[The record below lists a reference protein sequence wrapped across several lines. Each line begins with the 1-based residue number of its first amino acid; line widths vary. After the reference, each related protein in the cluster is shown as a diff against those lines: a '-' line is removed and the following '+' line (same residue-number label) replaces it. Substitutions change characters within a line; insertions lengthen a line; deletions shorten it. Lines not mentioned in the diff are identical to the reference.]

1 MYGSVSGHR
10 APGRSR
16 RTQSDPGHPQVIPPY
31 TVQWPAPAR
40 RTTEPTAGMPYP
52 QSPQSPSRSS
62 SVERTGDP
70 FIPHAE
76 SLLAQYQT
84 SSSPNGTSPPTPVSP
99 RSPSPQ
105 RSGHQRSSSRQ
116 GSIRAPQG
124 SGPFIKDVLQPP
136 RSALNIFSAMTAP
149 HPHPASWGQGQGQG
163 VPVEFQSPPTPTP
176 SQSAGMQH
184 QGSHY
189 TVYQQPPASVYQSAS
204 AMHLSHHHST
214 HHQPSTSLHTV
225 HHRSR
230 SRSRSRAPS
239 AASHRYASSITQ
251 PVYGHGSS
259 ATSNASRT
267 SLNGGVPS
275 QRNHHIVSPPPG
287 MSTSYHPGTGST
299 HMPSESPQRSWSQ
312 TRVHPSGT
320 SGTTATPHSAHK
332 LKETLPSPPTPPP
345 AANEI
350 HRTTQRPALPANYDG
365 RTRTRYV
372 NMLLAL
378 DDISPLFNI
387 LASFFTWILL
397 AGFLLFPGTFASW
410 ENEPAGTP
418 QSDILNVVNNVS
430 L

>member
-1 MYGSVSGHR
+1 MYDSASGHR
-10 APGRSR
+10 TPGKSR
-16 RTQSDPGHPQVIPPY
+16 RTQSDPGHPQVAPPY

-40 RTTEPTAGMPYP
+40 RTTEPTGMTAGMPYS

-70 FIPHAE
+70 FIPHAG
-76 SLLAQYQT
+76 SQYQT
-84 SSSPNGTSPPTPVSP
+84 SSSLNGTSPPTPVSP

-124 SGPFIKDVLQPP
+124 SGPFIGGVLQPP
-136 RSALNIFSAMTAP
+136 RSALNVFSAITPP

-163 VPVEFQSPPTPTP
+163 VPVESQSPPTLTP
-176 SQSAGMQH
+176 SQSAGMQR
-184 QGSHY
+184 QGSHH
-189 TVYQQPPASVYQSAS
+189 TVYQQPPAGVYQGAS
-204 AMHLSHHHST
+204 ATHLSHHHST
-214 HHQPSTSLHTV
+214 HHQPSTSHHTV

-230 SRSRSRAPS
+230 SRSRVPS

-259 ATSNASRT
+259 ATLNASRT

-275 QRNHHIVSPPPG
+275 QRNHHALSPPPG
-287 MSTSYHPGTGST
+287 MSTSYYPGTGST
-299 HMPSESPQRSWSQ
+299 HMPSGSPQRSQSQ
-312 TRVHPSGT
+312 TRVHPPGTPGT
-320 SGTTATPHSAHK
+320 SATPHSAHK
-332 LKETLPSPPTPPP
+332 LKETPQSPPTPPP
-345 AANEI
+345 AAHEI

-365 RTRTRYV
+365 QTQTLYV

-410 ENEPAGTP
+410 KNEPAGTP

>member
-1 MYGSVSGHR
+1 
-10 APGRSR
+10 
-16 RTQSDPGHPQVIPPY
+16 VIPPY

-259 ATSNASRT
+259 ATLNASRT

-275 QRNHHIVSPPPG
+275 QRNHHTISPPPG

-299 HMPSESPQRSWSQ
+299 HMPSESPQRSRSQ

-320 SGTTATPHSAHK
+320 PGTTATPHSAHK
-332 LKETLPSPPTPPP
+332 LKETLPSPPTPPR

-365 RTRTRYV
+365 QTRTRYV